1 MKYDIIILGAGP
13 AGYTAAIR
21 AGQLGLKTA
30 IIDKY
35 AIGGM
40 CVHWGCIP
48 MKTMLESAQ
57 LFIKIKQAEMMGI
70 SNIPSDKAFLNWK
83 RLTNRAKEISTR
95 YRDEILNLLATNE
108 VAIYEGE
115 AVINADRSITVGNSN
130 LEANHIIIATG
141 TQPAK
146 VPQLLKSKKTV
157 DVIQL
162 WNISEIPERIVVYGM
177 GSVAVE
183 LAQFFRIMGKS
194 VTVIS
199 AKKQLMPALDYRLQ
213 EYIEKKMTQQGIK
226 IEYLEEFV
234 TNENVTNKITY
245 NVDDYDMIVNA
256 SLRKAVLPQSALNLE
271 IDDKGFLKTTETL
284 STNQKGLY
292 AIGDVNGK
300 SFLSHVA
307 SAQGYWL
314 INHLAG
320 IKGDINMLQFP
331 YNVYSIP
338 ELAQIGQTEQM
349 LKDKGVDYMVSEL
362 NFNTNVKAIIEDDTE
377 GFVRLLVD
385 KKYGQVLGVQ
395 IAGAHATDMIAEA
408 SAIMSVEGT
417 LYDLVRAVHAHP
429 TISEIMHLAGTMALD
444 QLRNIDG

>member
-1 MKYDIIILGAGP
+1 MKYDIIIIGGGP

-30 IIDKY
+30 IIDKK

-48 MKTMLESAQ
+48 MKTMIEAAQ
-57 LFIKIKQAEMMGI
+57 FFLKMQQAEMMGI
-70 SNIPSDKAFLNWK
+70 SNLNLDKAFLNWQ
-83 RLTNRAKEISTR
+83 RLTARASEVATQYK
-95 YRDEILNLLATNE
+95 DEILDLLATND
-108 VAIYEGE
+108 VMIYEGA
-115 AVINADRSITVGNSN
+115 AVINADSSVTVGNSN
-130 LEANHIIIATG
+130 ITAANVIIASGTCSTEVPEVLSTDKTYDVQELWNLTAIPDNIII
-141 TQPAK
+141 
-146 VPQLLKSKKTV
+146 
-157 DVIQL
+157 
-162 WNISEIPERIVVYGM
+162 YGM
-177 GSVAVE
+177 GSVAIE
-183 LAQFFRIMGKS
+183 LAQFFRIMGKEINIICS
-194 VTVIS
+194 RD
-199 AKKQLMPALDYRLQ
+199 QLMPILDMRMQ
-213 EYIEKKMTQQGIK
+213 EFIEKKMKQQGINIIYPVGVIKSDGNSIIIGDTK
-226 IEYLEEFV
+226 I
-234 TNENVTNKITY
+234 N
-245 NVDDYDMIVNA
+245 YDLIINA
-256 SLRKAVLPQSALNLE
+256 SLRKALIPQSALNIE
-271 IDDKGFLKTTETL
+271 INDKGFIKTNDNL

-349 LKDKGVDYMVSEL
+349 LKDKGVDYLVSEL
-362 NFNTNVKAIIEDDTE
+362 KFNANVKAIIGGDTE
-377 GFVRLLVD
+377 GFVRLLAD

-395 IAGAHATDMIAEA
+395 IAGAYATDMIAEA
-408 SAIMSVEGT
+408 ATIMSIDGT

-429 TISEIMHLAGTMALD
+429 TISEIMHLAGTRALD